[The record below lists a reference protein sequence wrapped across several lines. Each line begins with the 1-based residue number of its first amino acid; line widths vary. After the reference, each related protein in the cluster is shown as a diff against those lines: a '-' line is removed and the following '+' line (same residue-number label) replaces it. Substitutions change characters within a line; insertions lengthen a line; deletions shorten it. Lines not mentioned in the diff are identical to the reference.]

1 MKWKLY
7 PHRLL
12 FALGAAACAIGI
24 EGIGAGTGPSALNA
38 VMAALALG
46 GVVLVL
52 AGAWVWAVRRGGVR
66 CPNCG
71 RRWYG
76 GVPIAAR
83 THEDRFRCPNCG
95 TMIPL

>member
-12 FALGAAACAIGI
+12 FALGA
-24 EGIGAGTGPSALNA
+24 GAL
-38 VMAALALG
+38 
-46 GVVLVL
+46 
-52 AGAWVWAVRRGGVR
+52 VWAVRRGGVR

-83 THEDRFRCPNCG
+83 THEGRFRCPNCG